1 MTGNESTA
9 LIKATTARELVA
21 VYQGA
26 VADIRAAFATVHA
39 AQGRLTAA
47 FTLGGE
53 RDIPIRFDNRPVD
66 WSNPEPVIVD
76 LNRRAWAAVVERLEL
91 KRIMNTARW
100 EELEAR
106 LQPPRDRSSRWDDL
120 EELPALTEGALL
132 EFVRRHA
139 DDMPTLFTEAVL
151 EVYEWLRAD
160 GAREKPHYRTNEKG
174 ARLEIGERVHLTN
187 MVRGRG
193 DRWEVLSG
201 NYSGNASQ
209 RLTALENVFTGLDG
223 AGTSTR
229 GYYSA
234 IEMAIRGAVG
244 GHAETPYFEA
254 RVYKNGNVALRFKR
268 LDLLARF
275 NQIAGGARLRP
286 GDDHG

>member
-1 MTGNESTA
+1 MTGDASPAA

-39 AQGRLTAA
+39 AQTRLTAA
-47 FTLGGE
+47 FSVGGT
-53 RDIPIRFDNRPVD
+53 RAMPVGD
-66 WSNPEPVIVD
+66 HRHDMPWSDPEPIIEE
-76 LNRRAWAAVVERLEL
+76 LNRRAWEAVVERLEL
-91 KRIMNTARW
+91 KRMMSTTRW

-106 LQPPRDRSSRWDDL
+106 LQKPRDRSYQWSDV
-120 EELPALTEGALL
+120 EPLPALTEGALL

-139 DDMPTLFTEAVL
+139 NDMPTLFHEAVL
-151 EVYEWLRAD
+151 EVYEWLRVD

-286 GDDHG
+286 GTE